1 MKSFKKYLFTILF
14 LIIAGSSIFAA
25 TINPAKGYKDLE
37 WGTTVKQ
44 AKNKGFSLS
53 ILNENQAAPLKK
65 NFTEKVDIYFV
76 KSTDKVVLNLFFV
89 YYKDKLFCVYENLK
103 SSFNSLKDFQAR
115 YGTNIKVYNLQNTYS
130 DSQNGISSV
139 FIYSDA
145 EGCTASI
152 YNYAVYSQISKI
164 NIEKFGNSSS
174 SGIVGQ
180 LDGLAK
186 KLLQDPKAGSKATY
200 AFLDLTTDNKN
211 SLVEKYI
218 TDALTE
224 AVFNTGK
231 VKIIERSNIEKI
243 INEQKFQASGLVN
256 ETQAANIG
264 NIAGVEYVCY
274 GTIKDIEGGYT
285 VNARVVDVETAEICA
300 MSRTNISKDSYLLNN
315 STGSKAGVSVGSK
328 AIAKNSSDSLW
339 TCTKNRNEFDGYTT
353 YYFCLKSS
361 DSQYLFVGYDKNDNS
376 FNSKVRAGIYWDR
389 QYYNTQGTYD
399 FKTESQ
405 GTVTKKYDT
414 GRYSPLTGWKEDKNS
429 FNFTYNKNESA
440 KFFLDLFG
448 NNNYITVRHDNLVR
462 RFQTKGFWE
471 TVEANGITKEEI
483 LNAVS
488 NEEF

>member
-1 MKSFKKYLFTILF
+1 MEGFKKYLLTMLF
-14 LIIAGSSIFAA
+14 VFIAASSIFAA
-25 TINPAKGYKDLE
+25 SINPSKGYKDLE
-37 WGTTVKQ
+37 WGTTVNQ
-44 AKNKGFSLS
+44 AKNKGYKLS

-65 NFTEKVDIYFV
+65 NFSEKVDIYFV
-76 KSTDKVVLNLFFV
+76 KATDKVVLNLYFV
-89 YYKDKLFCVYENLK
+89 YYKDKLFCVYEIYEK
-103 SSFNSLKDFQAR
+103 SFNSLKDFQTR
-115 YGTNIKVYNLQNTYS
+115 FGSNIKLLNSSNIYS
-130 DSQNGISSV
+130 DVQNGISSV
-139 FIYSDA
+139 FIHSDA
-145 EGCTASI
+145 EGCTSCI
-152 YNYAVYSQISKI
+152 YNYSVYTQISKI
-164 NIEKFGNSSS
+164 NIGKLETSP

-186 KLLQDPKAGSKATY
+186 KLLQEPKAGSKATY

-218 TDALTE
+218 TDALIE

-243 INEQKFQASGLVN
+243 IAEQKFQSSGLVN

-274 GTIKDIEGGYT
+274 GTIKEIEGGYT

-300 MSRTNISKDSYLLNN
+300 MSRMNITKDSYLQNN
-315 STGSKAGVSVGSK
+315 YSGSKAGVRVSSGSS
-328 AIAKNSSDSLW
+328 ARTPSNSLW
-339 TCTKNRNEFDGYTT
+339 TCSKNRNEFDGYTT
-353 YYFCLKSS
+353 YYFCLKGS
-361 DSQYLFVGYDKNDNS
+361 DSQFLFVGYDKYDNS

-389 QYYNTQGTYD
+389 QYYNTKGTYD
-399 FKTESQ
+399 FKTETQ

-414 GRYSPLTGWKEDKNS
+414 EKYSPLTGWKEDKNS
-429 FNFTYNKNESA
+429 FYFTYNKNESA

-448 NNNYITVRHDNLVR
+448 NNNYITLRHDELVR
-462 RFQTKGFWE
+462 RFQTQGFWE

-483 LNAVS
+483 LSAVS

>member
-1 MKSFKKYLFTILF
+1 MEGFKRYFLTMILVF
-14 LIIAGSSIFAA
+14 IAASSIFAA
-25 TINPAKGYKDLE
+25 AINPSKGYKDLE
-37 WGTTVKQ
+37 WGTTVNQ

-53 ILNENQAAPLKK
+53 ILNEDQAAPLKK
-65 NFTEKVDIYFV
+65 NFTEKVDVYFV
-76 KSTDKVVLNLFFV
+76 KTSDKVVSTLFFI

-103 SSFNSLKDFQAR
+103 SNFKSLKDFQNR
-115 YGTNIKVYNLQNTYS
+115 YGSNIQLSNIPNTYS
-130 DSQNGISSV
+130 DSHNGISSV

-145 EGCTASI
+145 EGCTACI
-152 YNYAVYSQISKI
+152 YNYTVYFQISKL
-164 NIEKFGNSSS
+164 NIDKSGNSSS

-180 LDGLAK
+180 LESLAK
-186 KLLQDPKAGSKATY
+186 KLLQDPKTGSKATY

-243 INEQKFQASGLVN
+243 ITEQKFQSSGLVN

-274 GTIKDIEGGYT
+274 GTIKEIDGGYT

-300 MSRTNISKDSYLLNN
+300 MSRTNISKDSYLQNN
-315 STGSKAGVSVGSK
+315 SSGSKAGVRVSSGSS
-328 AIAKNSSDSLW
+328 AKTPSNSLW
-339 TCTKNRNEFDGYTT
+339 TCSKNRNEFDGYTT
-353 YYFCLKSS
+353 YYFCLKGS
-361 DSQYLFVGYDKNDNS
+361 DSQFLFVGYDKNDNS

-389 QYYNTQGTYD
+389 QYYNTKGTYD
-399 FKTESQ
+399 FKTETQ

-414 GRYSPLTGWKEDKNS
+414 EKYSPLTGCKEDKNS
-429 FNFTYNKNESA
+429 FYFTYNKNESA

-448 NNNYITVRHDNLVR
+448 NNNYITLRHDELVR
-462 RFQTKGFWE
+462 RFQTQGFWE

-483 LNAVS
+483 LSAVS